1 MPAPTTAKT
10 TMPVAPLKII
20 YLKGSEEIADAVNQY
35 LIRRRRDLSR
45 KNKDLE
51 MCPGYL
57 ESTYLI
63 RTHYSR
69 FGTGEGRV
77 RLDDSIRGTDLFIIG
92 DVTNYTQT
100 LKVCGHE
107 NRMSPDNYFQDIK
120 RIISAVSGKAH
131 RISVVLPFLYESR
144 QHRRTSRES
153 LDCAMALREL
163 ADYGVSNIIT
173 FDAHDPRVMDAI
185 PLISFDNFMPTYQ
198 FLKALLKSVPDISFD
213 KDHFMVISPDE
224 GAMDRA
230 VYFANI
236 LGADMGTF
244 YKRRD
249 YSKIVNGKNPLVA
262 HEFLGETVEGKDC
275 VVIDD
280 MIASGGSMV
289 DVCKQ
294 IKERGAR
301 RVFICTTFGLFTEG
315 FDKFDEFYEKGYFD
329 KLITTN
335 LTYLPPELYRKPYF
349 VCANMYKYMANIIH
363 TLNHDQSISTIKSTT
378 SKISKVLS
386 RLKAADE
393 QDEDMEA

>member
-249 YSKIVNGKNPLVA
+249 YSKIVNGKNPIVA

-315 FDKFDEFYEKGYFD
+315 FDKFDEFYDKGYFD

>member
-249 YSKIVNGKNPLVA
+249 YSKIVNGKNPIVA
-262 HEFLGETVEGKDC
+262 HEFPGETVEGKDC

-393 QDEDMEA
+393 QDEDMED

>member
-107 NRMSPDNYFQDIK
+107 NHMSPDNYFQDIK

-249 YSKIVNGKNPLVA
+249 YSKIVNGKNPIVA

-294 IKERGAR
+294 LKELGANKIF
-301 RVFICTTFGLFTEG
+301 VCTTFGLFTEG
-315 FDKFDEFYEKGYFD
+315 VDKFDEFYEKGYFD